1 MSPEYWLQLASS
13 EYWLQFAQEHW
24 LQIAPYLALFL
35 LTVIPSVYLLHRT
48 GIQRLYTRED
58 RCESGRKK
66 GRTFDRPD
74 MIEREYNRSSTF
86 SRAKLDVLVAEYNW
100 TTPQDGRVVS

>member
-1 MSPEYWLQLASS
+1 MIPVPSDVGTEKPDCNSVRL
-13 EYWLQFAQEHW
+13 FAPPDRHTAAR
-24 LQIAPYLALFL
+24 LI
-35 LTVIPSVYLLHRT
+35 RT
-48 GIQRLYTRED
+48 DFLYTRED